1 MNDLLSQAVPGAGQT
16 DAGSDRHPLAGV
28 TAGQDYVMAP
38 ACISDLPRP
47 TAACS
52 VWWLSQPPA
61 PRPAALKLPLRAEE
75 RSPSLGS

>member
-52 VWWLSQPPA
+52 EAFPA
-61 PRPAALKLPLRAEE
+61 SCPASRRAEAA
-75 RSPSLGS
+75 SQG